1 MKRKDLRRRTLSL
14 TISALLSAL
23 GVILLALGSLL
34 ETIDLSVAALA
45 SFFVIYA
52 VIELKGAYPWM
63 MWIVT
68 ALLAWLLLPQKSPA
82 LFYTLIGFYP
92 ILKEK
97 AERFRPVL
105 SWVFK
110 LVFFHLSALLAYLGF
125 RFLLT
130 PATIETRV
138 WVLAFVYLLALICFI
153 LYDIVLSRLITFYL
167 KKLRSRLGLK

>member
-1 MKRKDLRRRTLSL
+1 MKPKNLRRRTIAL
-14 TISALLSAL
+14 TVSAMLSAL
-23 GVILLALGSLL
+23 GVVLLALGSLL
-34 ETIDLSVAALA
+34 ETVDLSVSALA
-45 SFFVIYA
+45 SFFVVYA

-68 ALLAWLLLPQKSPA
+68 AGLAWLLLPQKSPA

-105 SWVFK
+105 SWVLK
-110 LVFFHLSALLAYLGF
+110 LICFHLSGLLAYLGL

-130 PATIETRV
+130 TSDLETRP
-138 WVLAFVYLLALICFI
+138 WMLAVLYLLALACFI
-153 LYDIVLSRLITFYL
+153 LYDIALSRIISFYFA
-167 KKLRSRLGLK
+167 KLRSRLGLK

>member
-1 MKRKDLRRRTLSL
+1 MKRKDLRRRTLAL

-68 ALLAWLLLPQKSPA
+68 AGLAWLLLPQKSPA

-105 SWVFK
+105 SWVLK
-110 LVFFHLSALLAYLGF
+110 LIFFHLSALLAYLGF

-130 PATIETRV
+130 ASSMETRV

>member
-1 MKRKDLRRRTLSL
+1 MKRKDLRRRTRAL

-45 SFFVIYA
+45 SFFVVYA

-63 MWIVT
+63 MWVVT
-68 ALLAWLLLPQKSPA
+68 AGLAWLLLPQKSPA

-97 AERFRPVL
+97 TERFRPIL
-105 SWVFK
+105 SWVLK

-130 PATIETRV
+130 SSAVETRL
-138 WVLAFVYLLALICFI
+138 WMLALFYLLTLVCFV
-153 LYDIVLSRLITFYL
+153 LYDIALSRLITFYFA
-167 KKLRSRLGLK
+167 KLRSRLGLK

>member
-1 MKRKDLRRRTLSL
+1 MKRKDLRRRTVAL
-14 TISALLSAL
+14 TVSAMLSAL
-23 GVILLALGSLL
+23 GVVLLALGSLL

-68 ALLAWLLLPQKSPA
+68 SGLAWLLLPQKSPA

-97 AERFRPVL
+97 AERLRPVL
-105 SWVFK
+105 SWVIK
-110 LVFFHLSALLAYLGF
+110 LVCFHLFTALAYLGF

-130 PATIETRV
+130 TPDLETRV
-138 WVLAFVYLLALICFI
+138 WMLALLYLLALICFI
-153 LYDIVLSRLITFYL
+153 LYDIALSRIISFYFS
-167 KKLRSRLGLK
+167 KLRSRLGLK

>member
-1 MKRKDLRRRTLSL
+1 MKRSDLRRRTLAL

-34 ETIDLSVAALA
+34 ETVDLSVAALA

-68 ALLAWLLLPQKSPA
+68 AGLAWLLLPQKSPA

-97 AERFRPVL
+97 AERLHPVL
-105 SWVFK
+105 SWVVK
-110 LVFFHLSALLAYLGF
+110 LVCFHLEGLLAYLGF

-130 PATIETRV
+130 ASSVETRV
-138 WVLAFVYLLALICFI
+138 WMLALFYLLALACFI
-153 LYDIVLSRLITFYL
+153 LYDLVLSRLITFYL
-167 KKLRSRLGLK
+167 VKLRSRLGLK